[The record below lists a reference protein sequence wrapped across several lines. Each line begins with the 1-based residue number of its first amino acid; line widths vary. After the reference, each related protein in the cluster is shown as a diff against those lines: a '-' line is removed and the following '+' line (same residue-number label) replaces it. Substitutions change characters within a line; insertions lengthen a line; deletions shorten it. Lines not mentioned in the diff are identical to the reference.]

1 MADGRTVLLAVTED
15 AQYDIV
21 RDAVAELGLP
31 LVRVEQRRQS
41 LEDLFRDAVAGPD
54 TDRHAADAVS
64 GPAPEPAAR
73 SGMTTPTTPPVGAP
87 QSARGSGGSIYDLG
101 YQGYSGPRLGRRS
114 AVLALFTQTF
124 RSSLRDRPRRARQDR
139 AVHALGALAI
149 LPAVLAVGFA
159 ALAAQAGGGGAGG
172 RLADPL
178 RDLPRPASPILIMLF
193 CAAQAPEL
201 FGRDQRYGVLPLYF
215 SRVLTRTDYAL
226 AKVGG
231 LMAALFLVEVSPYV
245 VLFVGRVLVAA
256 DPITGLSNELPQVP
270 RFVLQAVLVAGL
282 LGGLASLIAA
292 WTPRRAYATAAIIA
306 IFIIPPIIVALVGGL
321 TNQDLARAIIL
332 FSPGDVLD
340 GTNSAI
346 FGSIPDSPVVAVAR
360 PARLGCTSRRPRSR
374 SPSPSG

>member
-1 MADGRTVLLAVTED
+1 MSE
-15 AQYDIV
+15 
-21 RDAVAELGLP
+21 
-31 LVRVEQRRQS
+31 
-41 LEDLFRDAVAGPD
+41 
-54 TDRHAADAVS
+54 
-64 GPAPEPAAR
+64 
-73 SGMTTPTTPPVGAP
+73 TTPPPAGGAP
-87 QSARGSGGSIYDLG
+87 TSARGPGGSIYDLG
-101 YQGYSGPRLGRRS
+101 YQAYVGPRLGRRS
-114 AVLALFTQTF
+114 AVVALFTQTL
-124 RSSLRDRPRRARQDR
+124 RSSFGIGRGGRAKI
-139 AVHALGALAI
+139 APFTLAAIAI

-159 ALAAQAGGGGAGG
+159 ALAAQAGGGGS
-172 RLADPL
+172 LAD
-178 RDLPRPASPILIMLF
+178 ASPIRYETYHGLVAVLIMLF

-226 AKVGG
+226 AKIGG
-231 LMAALFLVEVSPYV
+231 LMAALFLVTVSPYV

-270 RFVLQAVLVAGL
+270 RFLLQAALVAGL

-346 FGSIPDSPVVAVAR
+346 FGSIPDSPVVASLDLPGWLYVA
-360 PARLGCTSRRPRSR
+360 AAAVEIAVAVGLTIRRYLRIAA
-374 SPSPSG
+374 